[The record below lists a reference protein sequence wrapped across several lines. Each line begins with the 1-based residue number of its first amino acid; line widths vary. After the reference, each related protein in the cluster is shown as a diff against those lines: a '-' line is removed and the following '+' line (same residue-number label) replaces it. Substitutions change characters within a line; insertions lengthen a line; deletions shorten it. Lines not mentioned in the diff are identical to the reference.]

1 MSWEYKTVHPQQVMF
16 KGIFDLDELQK
27 VVRDWFIFRDYEFHE
42 RMYKTKAT
50 PRGKETELLWFGFRK
65 VNNFM
70 MYWVDIHFHFWDLNI
85 IEVVKDG
92 QKKKLYKG
100 RLYVRLMFRLEF
112 DYNNTYDYSKIKR
125 AIRHFLLWY
134 VMYRKFSS
142 LWEDKLRF
150 KCYDLMNIIKT
161 TLDMQTKGNEHADV
175 W

>member
-1 MSWEYKTVHPQQVMF
+1 MV
-16 KGIFDLDELQK
+16 
-27 VVRDWFIFRDYEFHE
+27 
-42 RMYKTKAT
+42 
-50 PRGKETELLWFGFRK
+50 WFGFRK
-65 VNNFM
+65 VNNFLV
-70 MYWVDIHFHFWDLNI
+70 YWVDIAFHFWDLNV

-100 RLYVRLMFRLEF
+100 RLYVRLQFRLEF
-112 DYNNTYDYSKIKR
+112 DYNNTFDNSKIKKGLR
-125 AIRHFLLWY
+125 NFLLFY